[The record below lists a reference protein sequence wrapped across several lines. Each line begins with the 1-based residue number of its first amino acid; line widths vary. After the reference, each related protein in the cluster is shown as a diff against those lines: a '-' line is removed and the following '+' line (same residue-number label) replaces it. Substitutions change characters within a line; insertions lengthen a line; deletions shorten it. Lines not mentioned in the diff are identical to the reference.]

1 MKVLENLMSGESLL
15 GNTSEAT
22 KVEMKNGVATLKE
35 VVAHTSKKGH
45 KCAKIVFQDDAN
57 PTDSLAGHVEYLST
71 SEGNRFVKT
80 IQKLVYIVKH
90 SSNEAAKVAFSGLAI
105 PIEVVNDAQGQPLVF
120 KTMDE
125 LKEIQDSYGEDV
137 TYVWNEN
144 EAKDRTA
151 IRINNADAFIAQ
163 FIAIMNQFKD
173 SKYFLEVKQDAE
185 RGFQRLVSINAPKL

>member
-1 MKVLENLMSGESLL
+1 MKVLENLMSGASLL

-22 KVEMKNGVATLKE
+22 KVEMKNGVVTLKE

-45 KCAKIVFQDDAN
+45 NCAKIVFQDDSR
-57 PTDSLAGHVEYLST
+57 PTDNLAGHVEYLST

-90 SSNEAAKVAFSGLAI
+90 SGNEAAKVAFGGLVI
-105 PIEVVNDAQGQPLVF
+105 PIETVNDQAGVPLTF

-125 LKEIQDSYGEDV
+125 LKEIQDSYGADV

-151 IRINNADAFIAQ
+151 IRIKNGDAFIAQ
-163 FIAIMNQFKD
+163 FIAIMNQFAG
-173 SKYFLEVKQDAE
+173 SKYFLEVKQDAD